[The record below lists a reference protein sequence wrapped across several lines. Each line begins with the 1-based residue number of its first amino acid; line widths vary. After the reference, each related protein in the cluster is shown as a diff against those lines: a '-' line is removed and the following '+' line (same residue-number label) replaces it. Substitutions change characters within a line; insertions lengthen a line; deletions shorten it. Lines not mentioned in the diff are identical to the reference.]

1 MPEKSGRVGVAV
13 PVYNREQFLADALES
28 VLGQTYEVADVVVV
42 DDGSDDASAAIAEAI
57 GPPVRVVRRPHAGI
71 GATRT
76 HAMSVVRGEFIVP
89 LDSDDLLTPNS
100 IESRIGMLRGRPEI
114 DIVYGHIRRFARCA
128 EGQPVALGEAQ
139 PAHVPNGM
147 LVRRTAFERVG
158 PFAAG
163 FRVAECLDW
172 MLRARARVGR
182 SDSHRAGGVATRARQ
197 QQLGHELGLD
207 ARVSARAEG
216 SARPAPSRARLNR
229 WRPKPS
235 SAIAM

>member
-1 MPEKSGRVGVAV
+1 MTEDSGRVGVAV
-13 PVYNREQFLADALES
+13 PVYNREQFLAAALES

-57 GPPVRVVRRPHAGI
+57 GPPVRVVRRTHTGI

-100 IESRIGMLRGRPEI
+100 IESRIEMLRGSPGI
-114 DIVYGHIRRFARCA
+114 DIVYGHVRRFARCV
-128 EGQPVALGEAQ
+128 EGQPVALDDAQ

-158 PFAAG
+158 PFATG

-172 MLRARARVGR
+172 MLRAR
-182 SDSHRAGGVATRARQ
+182 
-197 QQLGHELGLD
+197 ELGLGETTVTEQVVWR
-207 ARVSARAEG
+207 RVHGNNNSATNWDSMHEFPRVLKASLDRRRAG
-216 SARPAPSRARLNR
+216 RG
-229 WRPKPS
+229 
-235 SAIAM
+235 